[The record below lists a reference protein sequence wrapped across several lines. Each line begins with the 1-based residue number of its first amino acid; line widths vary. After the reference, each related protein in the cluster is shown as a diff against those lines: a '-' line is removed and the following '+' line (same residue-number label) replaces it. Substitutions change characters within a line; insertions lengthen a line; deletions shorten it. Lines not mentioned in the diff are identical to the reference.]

1 MLKFHV
7 ESVTYVNTGHWLFTR
22 YVIDSRISTVA
33 LPEGYGYETC
43 LFRRIGNKYDSEVIE
58 HYETLDAAMAGH
70 YHHAKFYGFTTIKIK
85 H

>member
-7 ESVTYVNTGHWLFTR
+7 ESTAYVNLGHWIFTR
-22 YVIDSRISTVA
+22 IVIDLRISTVA

-43 LFRRIGNKYDSEVIE
+43 LFRRNGKTYDSEVIE
-58 HYETLDAAMAGH
+58 HYETLDEALAGH
-70 YHHAKFYGFTTIKIK
+70 YYHAKHYGFTKINIK